1 MSLSLHIL
9 GAGGSYPPPGYAGP
23 SLLVETPDYRML
35 LDCGDSCAARLEEAG
50 FDPCE
55 VDAVYVSHRHADH
68 WSGLVQL
75 LSSRGARGCPRLEVI
90 AHGEVAAEL
99 LGLLEPLVPGNAEVA
114 PRILGSGEPLRLGV
128 VEASL
133 FRVKHQVPTYGVS
146 IREGGEGLLAYTAD
160 TAYDEGL
167 IPRLRGH
174 LVVVA
179 DSTLP
184 PSGESE
190 KAARFHMSVR
200 QAWRLAVGLAGA
212 DTLVAFHLSPE
223 SLEYA
228 RRSRLPRLLVPGEGL
243 KVTL

>member
-1 MSLSLHIL
+1 MSLSLYIL

-23 SLLVETPDYRML
+23 SLLVEAPDYRLL

-50 FDPCE
+50 FDPCD

-90 AHGEVAAEL
+90 AHRNVAVEL
-99 LGLLEPLVPGNAEVA
+99 LRLLEPLVPGNAEVS
-114 PRILGSGEPLRLGV
+114 PRILGDEEPLRPGV
-128 VEASL
+128 LEASL
-133 FRVKHQVPTYGVS
+133 FRVRHQVPTYGVS

-167 IPRLRGH
+167 AESLRGH

-190 KAARFHMSVR
+190 RAAMFHMSVR
-200 QAWRLAVGLAGA
+200 QAWRLAVEHAGA
-212 DTLVAFHLSPE
+212 DSVVAFHLSPE

-228 RRSRLPRLLVPGEGL
+228 RRSRLPGLLVPGEGL
-243 KVTL
+243 KMTL